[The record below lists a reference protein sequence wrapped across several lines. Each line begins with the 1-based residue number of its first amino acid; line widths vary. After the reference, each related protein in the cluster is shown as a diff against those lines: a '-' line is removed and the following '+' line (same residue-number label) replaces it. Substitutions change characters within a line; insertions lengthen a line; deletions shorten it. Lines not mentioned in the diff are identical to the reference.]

1 MIPRVRDNGFRRR
14 DLSRFVAS
22 RRVRP
27 PSPFRTP
34 RSVPSRPLTLSIYIS
49 NNHEVDRYK
58 AHDLSSRYTSYAQ
71 TLALFHVFLVKAARL
86 AIQSM
91 MSCHSVFALSIL
103 ALSITANV
111 WISTVQVIPPFFLST
126 LIKRLSIVL
135 EIVSNCKVTRTKTKN
150 PYVPN
155 RKVGNI
161 FNGRIDIFRAWEGE
175 FFIDRNTDE
184 SRVVNRGTIS
194 T

>member
-1 MIPRVRDNGFRRR
+1 
-14 DLSRFVAS
+14 
-22 RRVRP
+22 
-27 PSPFRTP
+27 
-34 RSVPSRPLTLSIYIS
+34 
-49 NNHEVDRYK
+49 
-58 AHDLSSRYTSYAQ
+58 
-71 TLALFHVFLVKAARL
+71 
-86 AIQSM
+86 M

-126 LIKRLSIVL
+126 LTKRLSIVL

-150 PYVPN
+150 PYVRN
-155 RKVGNI
+155 RKIGNI

-184 SRVVNRGTIS
+184 SRVVNRATIS

>member
-1 MIPRVRDNGFRRR
+1 MPQCFRSLDPGSLDHGKRL
-14 DLSRFVAS
+14 DIH
-22 RRVRP
+22 
-27 PSPFRTP
+27 
-34 RSVPSRPLTLSIYIS
+34 RSGNTTVFSLT
-49 NNHEVDRYK
+49 
-58 AHDLSSRYTSYAQ
+58 
-71 TLALFHVFLVKAARL
+71 
-86 AIQSM
+86 
-91 MSCHSVFALSIL
+91 
-103 ALSITANV
+103 
-111 WISTVQVIPPFFLST
+111 
-126 LIKRLSIVL
+126 KRLSIVL

-150 PYVPN
+150 PYVRN

>member
-1 MIPRVRDNGFRRR
+1 
-14 DLSRFVAS
+14 
-22 RRVRP
+22 
-27 PSPFRTP
+27 
-34 RSVPSRPLTLSIYIS
+34 
-49 NNHEVDRYK
+49 
-58 AHDLSSRYTSYAQ
+58 
-71 TLALFHVFLVKAARL
+71 
-86 AIQSM
+86 M

-111 WISTVQVIPPFFLST
+111 WISTVQVIPPFSLT
-126 LIKRLSIVL
+126 KRLSIVL

-150 PYVPN
+150 PYVRN